1 MPLASWRLM
10 SLARR
15 SVFFFD
21 IDIGA
26 RSSLA
31 DCTKLPPLGF
41 VKMAVLLVD
50 LVLAQVLV
58 DAAG

>member
-15 SVFFFD
+15 SIFFF
-21 IDIGA
+21 DIGA

-31 DCTKLPPLGF
+31 DGSVGF